1 MSRLLLR
8 GRYVVTD
15 PTDLPRTGML
25 EDAGVLVESGH
36 VVEVGGWSDLRDR
49 FPDLEVI
56 GTERH
61 LVLPGFVNAHHHGRG
76 LSGVQLAVQDDY
88 LERWLLDFIA
98 MPPLDVYLDT
108 LYANLRM
115 LRSGVTTVLHSAYAR
130 EPKANRTETV
140 DALRAYRDA
149 GLRVAYAVGIED
161 AVKLVFGDE
170 ESLLASLDDALAAR
184 ARAIIAPPDAGSV
197 DNYFALV
204 ESLAEQHRDDQNVR
218 ILYGPSWHV
227 WCSPRLLERVVREAD
242 RTGLGIHMHVLES
255 PLERTHAHAMY
266 GTDVVSYLAG
276 LGLLGPHTSL
286 AHGTWLDDDDID
298 VCASTGTSV
307 CHNASSNLRLRNG
320 IAPVNRLI
328 ARGVTVGLGADS
340 WGPNSDDDMLA
351 EMRLAASLQRLPSE
365 PRFASNPPSPPCVDC
380 FDWLRMLTVNGVR
393 AAGFDVSFGRLIAG
407 SPADAVLIDYDAMTT
422 PYIDPA
428 VHPVAAW
435 MHLAQSTHV
444 DLVVVGGQV
453 VHRVGASTKVD
464 EASIA
469 AELGEIARRSPSPG
483 HAQLR
488 ATVNALKPHIARHY
502 DG

>member
-184 ARAIIAPPDAGSV
+184 ARAIIAPPDAG
-197 DNYFALV
+197 
-204 ESLAEQHRDDQNVR
+204 
-218 ILYGPSWHV
+218 
-227 WCSPRLLERVVREAD
+227 
-242 RTGLGIHMHVLES
+242 
-255 PLERTHAHAMY
+255 
-266 GTDVVSYLAG
+266 
-276 LGLLGPHTSL
+276 
-286 AHGTWLDDDDID
+286 
-298 VCASTGTSV
+298 
-307 CHNASSNLRLRNG
+307 
-320 IAPVNRLI
+320 
-328 ARGVTVGLGADS
+328 
-340 WGPNSDDDMLA
+340 
-351 EMRLAASLQRLPSE
+351 QR
-365 PRFASNPPSPPCVDC
+365 R
-380 FDWLRMLTVNGVR
+380 
-393 AAGFDVSFGRLIAG
+393 
-407 SPADAVLIDYDAMTT
+407 
-422 PYIDPA
+422 
-428 VHPVAAW
+428 
-435 MHLAQSTHV
+435 
-444 DLVVVGGQV
+444 
-453 VHRVGASTKVD
+453 
-464 EASIA
+464 
-469 AELGEIARRSPSPG
+469 
-483 HAQLR
+483 
-488 ATVNALKPHIARHY
+488 
-502 DG
+502 